1 VTGARFTDGSEIEA
15 RLTVITSGN
24 RLVLGATQHARS
36 ETIAAPL
43 FEQIEIAWLSTS
55 GDRVER
61 TRFTGGPL
69 AEVGASASLLTL
81 PSRIVLSLLA
91 PADELVREAV
101 VVTDVLSWLLAH
113 SALANL
119 PPLASAS
126 SAYFRLLTLPSKVNL
141 ERNGAG
147 YAVLGAMEGMADC
160 NSFDREIRLASAL
173 ADELV
178 TADVERFGD
187 VSLFGAVAG
196 GVSNSPMVKRDHGV
210 TPCQVCA
217 DWVLDDPDQLGR
229 TLATLARP
237 ATVE

>member
-24 RLVLGATQHARS
+24 RLVLGATQPARS

-43 FEQIEIAWLSTS
+43 FEQIEIAWPSTS

-196 GVSNSPMVKRDHGV
+196 GVSISPMVKRDHGV
-210 TPCQVCA
+210 TPCQVSA

-229 TLATLARP
+229 TLARLARP